1 MARSDVRSLNGKVV
15 AITGGAR
22 GIGLATARAC
32 AARGMKVAIGDLDLA
47 EAERAAESIP
57 GAVAIQLDVC
67 ERDSFE
73 RFLDAADAAHG
84 PVDVLVN
91 NAGIMQLGPFAD
103 EDDLTARRMVDINV
117 HGVLHG
123 MKLALARFAARGTGH
138 LVNIASTAGK
148 AGIPGGATY
157 SGTKHFV
164 VGVSEAVRAEL
175 RDTGIEVSVVM
186 PAVVDTELAQ
196 GLQQSRGVRK
206 VQPEEVAAEIV
217 SALERPR
224 FDVWVPRS
232 VGPIN
237 LVVGALPRRARE
249 AVGRAIGI
257 DRVLASADSEAR
269 RAYELRAA
277 RSEPGLEPGNE
288 ARQLPRADADREPA
302 ERSHPRAGGQP

>member
-1 MARSDVRSLNGKVV
+1 MARTEARPLNGRVV
-15 AITGGAR
+15 AITGAAR

-32 AARGMKVAIGDLDLA
+32 AARGMKVGIGDIDRE
-47 EAERAAESIP
+47 EAERAAESVP
-57 GAVAIQLDVC
+57 GAAAFELDVC
-67 ERDSFE
+67 DRESFA
-73 RFLDAADAAHG
+73 RFLDGVEGALG
-84 PVDVLVN
+84 PVDALVN
-91 NAGIMQLGPFAD
+91 NAGIMQLGPFVD

-123 MKLALARFAARGTGH
+123 MKLALERFGARGSGH

-175 RDTGIEVSVVM
+175 RDTPIEVSVVM
-186 PAVVDTELAQ
+186 PAVVDTELAE

-206 VQPEEVAAEIV
+206 VKPEEVAAEIV

-232 VGPIN
+232 VGPLN
-237 LVVGALPRRARE
+237 QVVGALPRPARE

-257 DRVLASADSEAR
+257 DRVLASADSKAR

-277 RSEPGLEPGNE
+277 RSQPGLEAG
-288 ARQLPRADADREPA
+288 QRAKELSD
-302 ERSHPRAGGQP
+302 GGGE